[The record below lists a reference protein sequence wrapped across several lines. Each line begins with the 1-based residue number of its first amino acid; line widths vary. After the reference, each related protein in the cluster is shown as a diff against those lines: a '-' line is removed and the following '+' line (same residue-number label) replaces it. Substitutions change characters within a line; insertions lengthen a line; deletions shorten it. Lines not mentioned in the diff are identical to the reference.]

1 MSGRKRRRPEGHAS
15 LFALYRGERV
25 QLRDYQQHTL
35 DRVAKLQD
43 AGKRRVVI
51 GAPCGAGKTEMALG
65 WIDEQ
70 LLVGRRVVVLTDRRP
85 LLDQTIRRA
94 RRASFEVAVLHGK
107 QAVPPSARLV
117 VTTVQTLAGRAK
129 EMPWKA
135 DAVVLDEAHVG
146 WKSGHRYA
154 AETAAAGGLALGLT
168 ATPIG
173 PGPLAGW
180 DALVWSVTQR
190 ELEQRGLL
198 VEAVPHDRQGAV
210 GITDADLSAIA
221 RDSSG
226 EWAQGASERALSPF
240 TEAIARDVAR
250 ACVLA
255 GHTPRMIVFGA
266 TRRHAAELTEAIAAV
281 CVTRGA
287 LVVDK
292 TADHERR
299 EIIEAFDAGEIRVL
313 GSVAALTLGF
323 DSPRAEVLIS
333 ARPLSRSLGWWMQMV
348 GRVLRTAEGKT
359 GATILDYTG
368 NWRRFETPAAM
379 IAGSGLQELP
389 RHAERPR
396 RRQNWKCIAR
406 TGKGGSSCEEHNSLH
421 RTSCARCGAGR
432 MWVCGDCRSRD
443 PIPAEVL
450 ECPSCGERRKG
461 WVECS
466 VAECGFVQHASI
478 GSCARC
484 GAIRPAAE
492 DIACCEIHGAPL
504 QAVRD
509 DGRDDGER
517 LVCLVDGCSFG
528 FDPRGDLETREQLE
542 VEQKKEARR
551 VARAEA
557 MRKVAEERRQRAAA
571 AAAEQRGATEW
582 LVAGV
587 NRQREPGRTIL
598 VLAAGRR
605 QRGRAARNWILAKHR
620 DLTGGWPTRSVGE
633 LADRLEGSF
642 SDALEAVAALRTCPE
657 VSARV
662 RMSDHQYATERRA
675 GAAEAHA

>member
-25 QLRDYQQHTL
+25 RLRDYQQHTL

-43 AGKRRVVI
+43 GGKRRVVI

-70 LLVGRRVVVLTDRRP
+70 LLAGRRVVVLTDRRP

-94 RRASFEVAVLHGK
+94 RRAAFEVAVLHGRET
-107 QAVPPSARLV
+107 VPPSASLV
-117 VTTVQTLAGRAK
+117 VTTVQTMQSRAK
-129 EMPWKA
+129 QMPWKA

-146 WKSGHRYA
+146 WRSGHRYA
-154 AETAAAGGLALGLT
+154 ADTAAAGGMALGLT

-173 PGPLAGW
+173 PGPLARW

-198 VEAVPHDRQGAV
+198 VEAVAHDRQGAV

-221 RDSSG
+221 RDPSG
-226 EWAQGASERALSPF
+226 EWAQGATERALSPF
-240 TEAIARDVAR
+240 TAEIARDVAR
-250 ACVLA
+250 ACELA

-266 TRRHAAELTEAIAAV
+266 TRKHAAELTEAIAEA
-281 CVTRGA
+281 CGARGA

-292 TADHERR
+292 TGDADRR
-299 EIIEAFDAGEIRVL
+299 EIIEAFDAGSVRVL

-348 GRVLRTAEGKT
+348 GRVLRAAEGKT

-379 IAGSGLQELP
+379 IAESGLQELP

-396 RRQNWKCIAR
+396 RRQHWICLAR
-406 TGKGGSSCEEHNSLH
+406 TGKKGTACEEHNSLH

-432 MWVCGDCRSRD
+432 MWVCPECRNRD

-461 WVECS
+461 WIECS
-466 VAECGFVQHASI
+466 VADCGYVQHASI
-478 GSCARC
+478 GACARC
-484 GAIRPAAE
+484 GAIRAAAP
-492 DIACCEIHGAPL
+492 DVACCEIHGAPL

-509 DGRDDGER
+509 EGRADGER

-542 VEQKKEARR
+542 AEQEKEARR

-557 MRKVAEERRQRAAA
+557 MRKVAEERRKRAAA
-571 AAAEQRGATEW
+571 AAAEAHNATEW

-587 NRQREPGRTIL
+587 NQQREPGRTIL
-598 VLAAGRR
+598 ILAAGRR

-620 DLTGGWPTRSVGE
+620 ALTGGWPNRAVGD
-633 LADRLEGSF
+633 LADRLEASF
-642 SDALEAVAALRTCPE
+642 SDSLEAVAALRACPA
-657 VSARV
+657 VSGKV

-675 GAAEAHA
+675 EAAEAHP